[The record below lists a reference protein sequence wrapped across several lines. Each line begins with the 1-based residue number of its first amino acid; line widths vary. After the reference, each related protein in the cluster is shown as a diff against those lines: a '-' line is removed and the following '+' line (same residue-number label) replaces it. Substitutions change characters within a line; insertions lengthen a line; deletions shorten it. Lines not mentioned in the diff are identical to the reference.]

1 VTKSGTDSDVLF
13 DSISNVVGAI
23 YQCALDPG
31 HWHDALEG
39 IAKLSNSHRCS
50 IADHDYAKERN
61 QPPFKWLRDA
71 GDFSRLDQAECR
83 AKDPCSGDLKSL
95 PVGAV
100 ATRRMLIDD
109 HEFQQSKFYQESWKP
124 QGLGDAIFLKVHQT
138 GLSMIACRLGSQRRY
153 GANAV
158 RLLSLL
164 APHIC
169 RTITISEVLNDQAV
183 RLASLE
189 ATLNTL
195 TSRVYLADRQ
205 GCIVFMNQAAE
216 HEVSAGKILR
226 IDNGRLAPIDRVA
239 RSEMS
244 KAITRAVSDE
254 AAASTSQI
262 SLGMFDGK
270 TGSVFATI
278 MALNR
283 SEPSNV
289 AGSLAAAVVIFVQD
303 SVLVSPLA
311 GEAFAKL
318 YQLTS
323 SELRVLLAMSP
334 GLGVKEAAAVLGIS
348 ETTAKTHVQHIYDKT
363 FTSKQTELMHLFT
376 SFGCQ
381 SCSHNLSRLARQ

>member
-1 VTKSGTDSDVLF
+1 VAKSSTDSDVLF
-13 DSISNVVGAI
+13 DSISNVVGVI

-31 HWHDALEG
+31 QWRDTLEG
-39 IAKLSNSHRCS
+39 IAKLTCSHRCS
-50 IADHDYAKERN
+50 IGDCDDANKRSQH
-61 QPPFKWLRDA
+61 PFIWRRDTEE
-71 GDFSRLDQAECR
+71 FSPLDQAESR
-83 AKDPCSGDLKSL
+83 AKDPCLARLQFL

-100 ATRRMLIDD
+100 ATRGMLIGD
-109 HEFQQSKFYQESWKP
+109 HEFEESAFYQESLKP
-124 QGLGDAIFLKVHQT
+124 QRLGDAIFLKVHQT
-138 GLSMIACRLGSQRRY
+138 GLTVTGYRLGSQQRY
-153 GANAV
+153 EANAV

-169 RTITISEVLNDQAV
+169 RTIAISEVLNYQAV

-189 ATLNTL
+189 ATLNAL

-262 SLGMFDGK
+262 SLGMLDGK

-283 SEPSNV
+283 GEPSNV

-334 GLGVKEAAAVLGIS
+334 GLGVKEAAALLGIS
-348 ETTAKTHVQHIYDKT
+348 ETTAKTHVQHIYAKT